1 VVPASPGRQHRRR
14 PRGGLP
20 GVSAHR
26 RQHGLHPG
34 PEPRDVRLQ
43 RGPLRQLIQRAGR
56 SDGIA
61 GAQLDLAELRHA
73 FSPGIRGR
81 QT

>member
-1 VVPASPGRQHRRR
+1 MVTERFLDALGLGASDALVDREGMPQV
-14 PRGGLP
+14 RGGFGRVAVLE
-20 GVSAHR
+20 VASA
-26 RQHGLHPG
+26 
-34 PEPRDVRLQ
+34 DSF
-43 RGPLRQLIQRAGR
+43 QRAGR